1 MSTGFGVRGPDVPLY
16 LAGAK
21 LQVFLPV
28 SIAFNGIGLNMT
40 GFSYNG
46 VLWVCFISCRKMLPD
61 PKFFRECLNAS
72 FAEILTAAKKLPL
85 VEGASAASGSK
96 AKPAAKPGTRKPAAA
111 KAKADKAAAKK
122 AKADAKPADKKA

>member
-1 MSTGFGVRGPDVPLY
+1 M
-16 LAGAK
+16 
-21 LQVFLPV
+21 

-72 FAEILTAAKKLPL
+72 FAEILAAAKKLPL
-85 VEGASAASGSK
+85 VEDDSAASGSK
-96 AKPAAKPGTRKPAAA
+96 SKPAAKPGTRRPAAA
-111 KAKADKAAAKK
+111 KAAAKAAPEAKTK
-122 AKADAKPADKKA
+122 AKPATRRRTTSGGA